1 MKEILRRILSV
12 EDVMGVMLFSFEG
25 ELLFREFL
33 SPLSEEPE
41 KKDWWDLFIY
51 SLNRVREAD
60 LIYEKNRIY
69 IRRTKIGYL
78 LVLMGLYTPMA
89 MLRLD
94 CDMLL
99 PSLKQ
104 KKGIEGLRGLFRK
117 KK

>member
-1 MKEILRRILSV
+1 MKEVLHRVLDV
-12 EDVMGVMLFSFEG
+12 EDVKGVMFFSLEG

-51 SLNRVREAD
+51 SLNRVKEAD

-69 IRRTKIGYL
+69 IRRTEIGFL

-99 PSLKQ
+99 PTLKK
-104 KKGIEGLRGLFRK
+104 KKGREGLRGLFRAK
-117 KK
+117 K